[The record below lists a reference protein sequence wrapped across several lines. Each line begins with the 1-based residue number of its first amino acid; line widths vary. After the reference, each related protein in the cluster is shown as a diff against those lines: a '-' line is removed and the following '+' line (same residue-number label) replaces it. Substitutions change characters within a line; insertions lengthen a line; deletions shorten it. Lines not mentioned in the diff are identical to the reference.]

1 MIAQPAELTVQ
12 EINQMT
18 REQLIATLHGLTNY
32 FSVRLTQAGL
42 EQYPTD
48 ELRRLLTEVE
58 EHYRGKSD

>member
-1 MIAQPAELTVQ
+1 MIVQPAELTVR

-18 REQLIATLHGLTNY
+18 REQLIETLLGLTNY

-42 EQYPTD
+42 DQCSTD
-48 ELRRLLTEVE
+48 ELQRLLIEAH